1 MGLHLE
7 EVMSLGTAT
16 THQCSMS
23 STQKRDPSQAGSIP
37 TPMGL
42 CQRDRERR
50 GGWKVKKG
58 EGHEGLHSGCA
69 GGCPTGLEQG
79 HPVGSLPQQ
88 MVRPPSA
95 ALSRAHTAA
104 GDSGQLPKPG
114 GFCSQRPRHRFA
126 RCHTGICHKQ
136 DGRLI
141 SSTDWGRRSRLPQR

>member
-1 MGLHLE
+1 MSFISKGHWQALRRGGSFVGLRLE

-58 EGHEGLHSGCA
+58 E
-69 GGCPTGLEQG
+69 
-79 HPVGSLPQQ
+79 
-88 MVRPPSA
+88 
-95 ALSRAHTAA
+95 
-104 GDSGQLPKPG
+104 
-114 GFCSQRPRHRFA
+114 
-126 RCHTGICHKQ
+126 
-136 DGRLI
+136 
-141 SSTDWGRRSRLPQR
+141 